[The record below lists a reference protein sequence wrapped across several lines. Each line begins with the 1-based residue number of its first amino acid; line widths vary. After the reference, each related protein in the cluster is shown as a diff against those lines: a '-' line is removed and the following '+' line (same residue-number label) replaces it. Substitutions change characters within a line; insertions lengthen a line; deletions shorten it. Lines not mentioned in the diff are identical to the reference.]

1 MIIYAN
7 AYAKHV
13 EILVLVAIH
22 LAMLTW
28 YVGIQVQST
37 LAKTDHLQG
46 VGLTDLSPTFFGDTG
61 TRPTFF

>member
-7 AYAKHV
+7 AYIKHV
-13 EILVLVAIH
+13 EILVFAAID
-22 LAMLTW
+22 LAML
-28 YVGIQVQST
+28 GIQVQST
-37 LAKTDHLQG
+37 LAKTNHLQG